1 MKFEEVEKKPSRY
14 PIVMRFRASRED
26 YDLVK
31 ARAAETGNSLSVYLR
46 KRATGGKVA
55 KPIQDLHDLNQ
66 LRQHMG
72 LLKTLVKDNK
82 EFRPALHAIE
92 TLIARMSAK
101 VE

>member
-1 MKFEEVEKKPSRY
+1 MKFEEVKKKPSRY

-26 YDLVK
+26 YDMVK
-31 ARAAETGNSLSVYLR
+31 ARAAETGHSLSVYLR
-46 KRATGGKVA
+46 KRAVGGKVS

-66 LRQHMG
+66 FRQHMG

-82 EFRPALHAIE
+82 AFGPTLQAIE